1 MDLSDFEFFLPIYQN
16 FGEKLR
22 LTDKFAEVLDGREPC
37 EVKLREA
44 GGGRRLWV
52 VEVVFDGEGHVR
64 LGRGA
69 VQFARAH
76 DLQLGQFVVFSYDG
90 DAALTV
96 KVFDGSMCRRRYRH
110 DDAAANM
117 TPVLR
122 SLPLVT
128 IKEEEE
134 SHISPGS
141 ESSTDSGTKNS
152 IDSGSKNSVDSGSK
166 NSVDSGS
173 SSAEMDID
181 DAPTSQFTVLLRKSH
196 LGERNQQ
203 YLNVPADFQAAHE
216 YHKRS
221 KVVLRMRGKSWPVN
235 LKHNVRMGGKT
246 KTRTGLRYGRHQFCV
261 DNRLGVGD
269 TCFLGVLRGSDG
281 EDQELKVEVRRRDG
295 TFAD

>member
-16 FGEKLR
+16 SGEKLR
-22 LTDKFAEVLDGREPC
+22 LPDKFAEVLDGREPR

-44 GGGRRLWV
+44 GGGRRLWA
-52 VEVVFDGEGHVR
+52 VEVVFDGDGHVH
-64 LGRGA
+64 LGRGWE
-69 VQFARAH
+69 QFASAH

-96 KVFDGSMCRRRYRH
+96 KVFDGSMCRRQSQH
-110 DDAAANM
+110 DAAAANT
-117 TPVLR
+117 TPVPR

-128 IKEEEE
+128 VKEEEE

-141 ESSTDSGTKNS
+141 ESSTDSGS
-152 IDSGSKNSVDSGSK
+152 ENSVDSGSK
-166 NSVDSGS
+166 NSADSGSSKSS

-181 DAPTSQFTVLLRKSH
+181 DAPTSQFTVMLRKCH

-203 YLNVPADFQAAHE
+203 YLNVPADFQVAHE

-235 LKHNVRMGGKT
+235 LKHNVRTGGKT
-246 KTRTGLRYGRHQFCV
+246 KTRTGLRYGLHQFCV

-269 TCFLGVLRGSDG
+269 ICFFRVLRGSDG